1 MADSQNNAAVLTRL
15 PQYYRILRRF
25 LQQGIYRCSSEE
37 IAAQTDCSP
46 TAVRS
51 DLRRFSGCAKQGYG
65 YHVKQLYTALGNYL
79 GVLDEFRAVL
89 VGDGA
94 AAQVICQHPLI
105 AVHGIRLCGVFS
117 QTCPAPLPA
126 SQTVTGTLAELGA
139 FCRENGVS
147 LLLLTEPIPVHVL
160 DEAIAGGVKGIWN
173 LSEEKLEARDGVLIR
188 EVHPFDTLISL
199 CCALKQGEA

>member
-1 MADSQNNAAVLTRL
+1 MSNSTKSNAVLARF

-37 IAAQTDCSP
+37 IASQTDCSP

-89 VGDGA
+89 IGDGA
-94 AAQVICQHPLI
+94 SAQAICAHPLF

-117 QTCPAPLPA
+117 HTLPMPFENGEI
-126 SQTVTGTLAELGA
+126 VRGTLDTLGA
-139 FCRENGVS
+139 FCREREIS
-147 LLLLTEPIPVHVL
+147 LLLLTVPVAKEVI
-160 DEAIAGGVKGIWN
+160 DDACANGIRAIWN
-173 LSEEKLEARDGVLIR
+173 VSEARVAPREGILIR
-188 EVHPFDTLISL
+188 EIHPFDTLMSL
-199 CCALKQGEA
+199 CCELKQGEA